1 MTADNHQFG
10 VQLSTEGEKLRRTLQ
25 SRPSVD
31 VATGILMATY
41 SYTDHQA
48 FAELRRVSLEHRI
61 PLPDLAAALVG
72 LHTDASTGRP
82 DPLAEESANQRAAVQ
97 VASSTWEALTPSNE
111 AADALL
117 HRVLDSAIDTAND
130 SARRARSLLG
140 HAAPRIDSLPFLGPP
155 GSDQSPQSS
164 A

>member
-61 PLPDLAAALVG
+61 PLPDLAA
-72 LHTDASTGRP
+72 
-82 DPLAEESANQRAAVQ
+82 
-97 VASSTWEALTPSNE
+97 
-111 AADALL
+111 
-117 HRVLDSAIDTAND
+117 
-130 SARRARSLLG
+130 RR
-140 HAAPRIDSLPFLGPP
+140 
-155 GSDQSPQSS
+155 
-164 A
+164 